1 MTRSAFA
8 TNGGTAAG
16 DAEPANASAATAA
29 SRRPTAAQRTL
40 PDVLSLLAAA
50 VACTQLAGTT
60 GSTQGITVE
69 ASSHRTTAA
78 TVRLWTHKNGCWHEA
93 SGPLPARVGRNGL
106 SANRRE
112 GDGTTPV
119 GSFGI
124 APTMYG
130 TSADPGVR
138 FRYHRL
144 VCGDWWN
151 EDPSSAT
158 YNTFQHVACG
168 TRPAFWNG
176 SEGMW
181 QSPRAYAHLAVVEFN
196 MRPVVPGRGSGIFVH
211 VQTGRATNG
220 CISLRRPD
228 LVRVLRWLRPSAR
241 PRIVIGTRGEVR
253 VPTT

>member
-1 MTRSAFA
+1 VTRSVFA
-8 TNGGTAAG
+8 MKGGAAAG
-16 DAEPANASAATAA
+16 AAEPASASAAAAA

-40 PDVLSLLAAA
+40 PGVLSLLAAA
-50 VACTQLAGTT
+50 VACTQLAGTS
-60 GSTQGITVE
+60 GSTQAITVE
-69 ASSHRTTAA
+69 ASSHRTTSA
-78 TVRLWTHKNGCWHEA
+78 TLRTWARVGGCWREVT
-93 SGPLPARVGRNGL
+93 GPLPARVGRNGL
-106 SANRRE
+106 SATRRE

-124 APTMYG
+124 AATMYG
-130 TSADPGVR
+130 TAPDPGVR

-144 VCGDWWN
+144 VCGDWWS
-151 EDPSSAT
+151 EDPASPT

-196 MRPVVPGRGSGIFVH
+196 MRPVVPGRGSGIFLH
-211 VQTGRATNG
+211 AQTGRATNG
-220 CISLRRPD
+220 CISLRRAD
-228 LVRVLRWLRPSAR
+228 LVRVLRWLRPPAR
-241 PRIVIGTRGEVR
+241 PRIVIGTPGEVR

>member
-1 MTRSAFA
+1 MTVSAVA
-8 TNGGTAAG
+8 VKGGTSVG
-16 DAEPANASAATAA
+16 EAEPANASAATAA

-40 PDVLSLLAAA
+40 PGVLTLLAAA
-50 VACTQLAGTT
+50 VACTQLAAAA
-60 GSTQGITVE
+60 GSTQAISVE
-69 ASSHRTTAA
+69 ASSHRTTSA
-78 TVRLWTHKNGCWHEA
+78 TVRLWTRRNGCWREA
-93 SGPLPARVGRNGL
+93 AGPYPARVGRNGL
-106 SANRRE
+106 SVNRRE

-130 TSADPGVR
+130 TAPDPGVR

-151 EDPSSAT
+151 EDPSSPT

-181 QSPRAYAHLAVVEFN
+181 QSPRAYVHLAVVEFN
-196 MRPVVPGRGSGIFVH
+196 MRPVAPGRGSGIFLH
-211 VQTGRATNG
+211 AQTGRATNG
-220 CISLRRPD
+220 CISLGRAD

-241 PRIVIGTRGEVR
+241 PRIVIGTPGEVR
-253 VPTT
+253 VPIT